1 MHHHPLK
8 HPGPPH
14 GFTLLELMVVIVL
27 IGILSATLIP
37 AMHGTYEAEILHAQ
51 SRRLTEALNL
61 AYSRAITLNQPHRLH
76 LNTNEGK
83 FFIEGRTTSPDGTTT
98 FNAIPYA
105 PGAQGN
111 LDPRI
116 TIRRSTPPQ
125 TQASPEEPNP
135 QPPLLQQPITFFPNG
150 TADATLLILHD
161 RHGFQRALRVNP
173 ITARVDSPDLPPP

>member
-1 MHHHPLK
+1 MHTHPLN
-8 HPGPPH
+8 HPAPPH

-37 AMHGTYEAEILHAQ
+37 AMRGTYEAEILHSQ

-61 AYSRAITLNQPHRLH
+61 AYSRAITLNQPHRLR

-98 FNAIPYA
+98 FDTIPYA
-105 PGAQGN
+105 PGAQGA

-116 TIRRSTPPQ
+116 TIRRSTETTHDNPAPATEPP
-125 TQASPEEPNP
+125 S
-135 QPPLLQQPITFFPNG
+135 LQDPITFFPNG
-150 TADATLLILHD
+150 TADATLLILQD
-161 RHGFQRALRVNP
+161 RQGFQRALRVNP